1 MKRQYMQ
8 KGLDDGIKEGE
19 EKLKKEKQEIAKKLK
34 NKGLDIKEIS
44 ELTGLMETE
53 INEIIK

>member
-1 MKRQYMQ
+1 MREY
-8 KGLDDGIKEGE
+8 GDSPLFPIKQLIIQIQLII
-19 EKLKKEKQEIAKKLK
+19 KMLKKLK

-53 INEIIK
+53 TNEIIK